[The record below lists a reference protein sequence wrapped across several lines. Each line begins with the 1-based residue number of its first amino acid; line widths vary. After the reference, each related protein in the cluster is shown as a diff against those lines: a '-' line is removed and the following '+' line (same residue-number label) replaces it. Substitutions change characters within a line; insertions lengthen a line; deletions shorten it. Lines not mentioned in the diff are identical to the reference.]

1 MNQMSS
7 VPQYPP
13 PLPPVAA
20 SFFGDRGEFR
30 RLVTYGALLELVTVG
45 FYRFWLA
52 TDIRR
57 HLWSHT
63 AVNGDAC
70 EYTGR
75 GKELLMG
82 FLFALAILVPIYLA
96 YFLVGLEAERLKA
109 FASFPLF
116 VFFYVFGQF
125 AIYRA
130 RRYRLTRTVWCG
142 VRFGMEG
149 SGWAYAARAALWAI
163 LMPLTLGLILPWR
176 EAALERYKMRHSHYG
191 DLQGRFEASGWELF
205 KQGWWL
211 WVVAVAPLLMAG
223 IVLPL
228 FRYVPALLPLARN
241 ASQITGAVTLLMLV
255 LAPFI
260 YAAFKAVE
268 WRWWMSGIRFGEVR
282 FESTLPRGALVSPY
296 WKVVGW
302 FLLIVAVFAGYL
314 MLCAALIARVSEASM
329 AQVFASGHLQGSI
342 PMLVLAGIGYLAFI
356 LLFNVVM
363 RVYLMRDVWARLAG
377 STVVHGLGTL
387 ATVSVRGELASAVG
401 EGFADGL
408 DVVGF

>member
-1 MNQMSS
+1 VNQMSS
-7 VPQYPP
+7 VPVCPP

-20 SFFGDRGEFR
+20 SFSGDRGEFR
-30 RLVTYGALLELVTVG
+30 RLVTQGALLELITVG

-63 AVNGDAC
+63 ALDGDAF

-82 FLFALAILVPIYLA
+82 FLFALAILVPIYLV
-96 YFLVGLEAERLKA
+96 YFLIGVEAERFKA
-109 FASFPLF
+109 FASLPL
-116 VFFYVFGQF
+116 VAFFYVFGQF

-149 SGWAYAARAALWAI
+149 SGWAYAARASLWVI
-163 LMPLTLGLILPWR
+163 LLPLTLGLILPWR
-176 EAALERYKMRHSHYG
+176 EAALERYKMRHSYYG
-191 DLQGRFEASGWELF
+191 NVQGRFEASGLELF
-205 KQGWWL
+205 KRSWWL
-211 WVVAVAPLLMAG
+211 WALAVGPIVVAFG
-223 IVLPL
+223 LPFL
-228 FRYVPALLPLARN
+228 RLVPALSPLARS
-241 ASQITGAVTLLMLV
+241 AGPIAGVVTFLIPVATPFLYAV
-255 LAPFI
+255 
-260 YAAFKAVE
+260 FKATE
-268 WRWWMSGIRFGEVR
+268 WRWWMSGIRFGGVR
-282 FESTLPRGALVSPY
+282 FESTLPRGALVGLY

-302 FLLIVAVFAGYL
+302 LMLIAAVFGGYVYLSML
-314 MLCAALIARVSEASM
+314 MVARASQTPMEQLVVS
-329 AQVFASGHLQGSI
+329 GRLQGNI
-342 PMLVLAGIGYLAFI
+342 LFLVLLAIGYLVFI

-363 RVYLMRDVWARLAG
+363 RVYLMRDVWARLVG
-377 STVVHGLGTL
+377 STQVHGLGTL
-387 ATVSVRGELASAVG
+387 AHVSVRGELASAVG